1 MLSAMKRPRSR
12 KCLGCGQLYRPDP
25 RNLYHQRYCSLP
37 NCQTKSHA
45 ASQRQ
50 WLAKP
55 ANREYFCGP
64 EHRDRMRRWR
74 KKNPGRKRKMRLS
87 IKSVNDDCPS
97 QVAAPQ
103 ENNTDLSVFAL
114 QDDYPSQLPLL
125 VGFVSKFTGLTL
137 QEDIARSLRQFH
149 SRGQQILGGSVAR
162 LATAPRLA
170 TKGDRNVVQTSVVS
184 STIAAGA
191 VAV

>member
-1 MLSAMKRPRSR
+1 MKRPRSR

-25 RNLYHQRYCSLP
+25 RNIYHQRYCSLP

-55 ANREYFCGP
+55 ANRDYFRGP

-74 KKNPGRKRKMRLS
+74 ENNPVRKRKTRLS
-87 IKSVNDDCPS
+87 VKSVNDDCPS

-103 ENNTDLSVFAL
+103 GNKPDLTVLAL
-114 QDDYPSQLPLL
+114 QEDCPSQLPLL
-125 VGFVSKFTGLTL
+125 VGLVANLTGLTL

-149 SRGQQILGGSVAR
+149 SRGQQILGGSLAR
-162 LATAPRLA
+162 LATASRLA
-170 TKGDRNVVQTSVVS
+170 TKGDRDVVQTSVVS